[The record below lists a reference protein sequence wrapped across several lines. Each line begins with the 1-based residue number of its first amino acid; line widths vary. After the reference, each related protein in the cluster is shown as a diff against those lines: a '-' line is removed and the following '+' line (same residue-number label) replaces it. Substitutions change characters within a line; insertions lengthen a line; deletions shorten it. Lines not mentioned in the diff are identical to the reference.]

1 MSDKDISPQ
10 ELARRYLVTHDYRQ
24 GLGPKPQRRYR
35 ALSMWEDWIVS
46 APEKAWPVF
55 EEIVRLRPDDD
66 DVLEQ
71 LCYRLES
78 LLEKHWDLCH
88 ERATR
93 LVEEN
98 ARLTRIMPRAALEK
112 AHYEL
117 KYRTIPELVEAWI
130 AHSLNHRGAF
140 RLDELIRE
148 DPPRALALALEVIN
162 RAPLHGFTSFDV
174 LRPLMD
180 LLRQHGPEV
189 IDQVEAAA
197 AASVAVRRVLW
208 RMRPH
213 QGDGSGP
220 SAMPGEVWTRVV
232 RAAGDTTDYNTDDPP
247 GVAGPLAPDD
257 EAVVASWFVYNAKF
271 WAWEGLQELVK
282 DDPEKA
288 WQAIEMLA
296 CHPNADDVLDSI
308 AAGPLEDLLA
318 AHGARFVARVEQQAR
333 RDDRFRA
340 CLGGVWL
347 NPEDVPEDILRRLH
361 DASEGAALILEPRP
375 IPGPLLELEREAT
388 TMLLAGDH
396 PVLEALR
403 QQWRKA
409 TVVRRSYGWSGGHV
423 ELSMPQE
430 VPTIGDARFVTI
442 SDVRADIHFL
452 ERPATFSAF
461 VVDGRLDGL
470 TCNIGAVEWPDP
482 LLVKRLYYVRRDETA
497 DDALEVT
504 ERDLDWFRERWDV
517 T

>member
-10 ELARRYLVTHDYRQ
+10 ELARRYLVTHDYHE

-35 ALSMWEDWIVS
+35 ALSTWEDWIVS

-71 LCYRLES
+71 VCHRLEL
-78 LLEKHWDLCH
+78 LLEEHWELWH
-88 ERATR
+88 ERVTR
-93 LVEEN
+93 LVEGN

-112 AHYEL
+112 AHYEP
-117 KYRTIPELVEAWI
+117 KYRSIPELVEAWI
-130 AHSLNHRGAF
+130 TQSLHHQNAS

-148 DPPRALALALEVIN
+148 GHPRALALSLEVIH

-174 LRPLMD
+174 LSPLMD
-180 LLRQHGPEV
+180 LLRKHGAEV
-189 IDQVEAAA
+189 IDEVEAAA

-208 RMRPH
+208 RMRPQ

-220 SAMPGEVWTRVV
+220 NSIPEEVWTRVV

-247 GVAGPLAPDD
+247 GVASALAPDE

-271 WAWEGLQELVK
+271 WSWDALRELVE
-282 DDPEKA
+282 DDPEAA
-288 WQAIEMLA
+288 WQAIEMLVGHA
-296 CHPNADDVLDSI
+296 NGEDLLGII

-318 AHGARFVARVEQQAR
+318 EHGERFVARVEQRALG
-333 RDDRFRA
+333 DDRFRA

-347 NPEDVPEDILRRLH
+347 DPERIPEDIVRRLH
-361 DASEGAALILEPRP
+361 DASEGRALILDPRP
-375 IPGPLLELEREAT
+375 IPAPLLELEREAT
-388 TMLLAGDH
+388 AMLLAGDH

-409 TVVRRSYGWSGGHV
+409 TVVRRWYGWSGGHV
-423 ELSMPQE
+423 EWSVPQE
-430 VPTIGDARFVTI
+430 VPPIAEADFVTI
-442 SDVRADIHFL
+442 SDVRADVHFL
-452 ERPATFSAF
+452 ERPVTFSVF
-461 VVDGRLDGL
+461 IVDGRLDGL
-470 TCNIGAVEWPDP
+470 SCNIGAAEWPDP
-482 LLVKRLYYVRRDETA
+482 LLVKRLYYVSRDETT
-497 DDALEVT
+497 DDELEVA
-504 ERDLDWFRERWDV
+504 ERDLDSIRERWDA

>member
-1 MSDKDISPQ
+1 VSDKDISPQ
-10 ELARRYLVTHDYRQ
+10 ELARRYLVTHDYHE

-46 APEKAWPVF
+46 TPEKAWPVF

-71 LCYRLES
+71 VCHRLEL
-78 LLEKHWDLCH
+78 LLEEHWELWH
-88 ERATR
+88 ERATQ
-93 LVEEN
+93 LVEGN

-112 AHYEL
+112 SHYEP
-117 KYRTIPELVEAWI
+117 KYRTIPELVDAWI
-130 AHSLNHRGAF
+130 AQSLHHGGAS

-180 LLRQHGPEV
+180 LLRQHGPDV

-220 SAMPGEVWTRVV
+220 SSIPGEVWTRVV

-247 GVAGPLAPDD
+247 GVASALAPDE
-257 EAVVASWFVYNAKF
+257 EAVVAAWFVYRAKF
-271 WAWEGLQELVK
+271 WSWEALRELVE
-282 DDPEKA
+282 DDPETA
-288 WQAIEMLA
+288 WQAIEMLVG
-296 CHPNADDVLDSI
+296 HPDAEDVLGII

-318 AHGARFVARVEQQAR
+318 EHGERFVARVEQRAR

-347 NPEDVPEDILRRLH
+347 DPEKLSEGIVRRLH
-361 DASEGAALILEPRP
+361 DASEGAARILDPRP
-375 IPGPLLELEREAT
+375 ISPLLLELEREAA

-396 PVLEALR
+396 PVIEALR

-423 ELSMPQE
+423 EWSVPRE
-430 VPTIGDARFVTI
+430 VPPITDAAFVTI
-442 SDVRADIHFL
+442 GDVRADIHFL
-452 ERPATFSAF
+452 ERPVTFSVF
-461 VVDGRLDGL
+461 IVEGRLDGL
-470 TCNIGAVEWPDP
+470 SCNIGAVEWPDP
-482 LLVKRLYYVRRDETA
+482 LLVKRLYYVRRDETT
-497 DDALEVT
+497 DDELEVA

>member
-1 MSDKDISPQ
+1 
-10 ELARRYLVTHDYRQ
+10 
-24 GLGPKPQRRYR
+24 
-35 ALSMWEDWIVS
+35 
-46 APEKAWPVF
+46 
-55 EEIVRLRPDDD
+55 
-66 DVLEQ
+66 
-71 LCYRLES
+71 
-78 LLEKHWDLCH
+78 
-88 ERATR
+88 
-93 LVEEN
+93 
-98 ARLTRIMPRAALEK
+98 
-112 AHYEL
+112 
-117 KYRTIPELVEAWI
+117 
-130 AHSLNHRGAF
+130 
-140 RLDELIRE
+140 
-148 DPPRALALALEVIN
+148 
-162 RAPLHGFTSFDV
+162 
-174 LRPLMD
+174 
-180 LLRQHGPEV
+180 
-189 IDQVEAAA
+189 
-197 AASVAVRRVLW
+197 
-208 RMRPH
+208 
-213 QGDGSGP
+213 
-220 SAMPGEVWTRVV
+220 
-232 RAAGDTTDYNTDDPP
+232 
-247 GVAGPLAPDD
+247 
-257 EAVVASWFVYNAKF
+257 
-271 WAWEGLQELVK
+271 
-282 DDPEKA
+282 A

-296 CHPNADDVLDSI
+296 CQPNADDVLDSI
-308 AAGPLEDLLA
+308 AAGALEDLLA

-375 IPGPLLELEREAT
+375 IPAPLLELEREAT
-388 TMLLAGDH
+388 NMLLAGDH

-517 T
+517 TRDPVGHCLRPVPRRVLQSPHRFVPQF